1 MVYPLKMVIFHGHV
15 TNNQRVSGHK
25 LLVHQNV
32 IGFEV
37 EMLIDLLML
46 IITQIVNIP
55 GLTYS
60 YLALGLSL
68 FFF

>member
-1 MVYPLKMVIFHGHV
+1 MVIFHGHV

-46 IITQIVNIP
+46 IITQIVNI
-55 GLTYS
+55 
-60 YLALGLSL
+60 A
-68 FFF
+68 

>member
-1 MVYPLKMVIFHGHV
+1 MVYPLKMVIFHGYV

-25 LLVHQNV
+25 LLVHPNV

-46 IITQIVNIP
+46 IITQIVNI
-55 GLTYS
+55 
-60 YLALGLSL
+60 A
-68 FFF
+68 